1 MTYFHHFFWTIP
13 GVLTW
18 VRALNPWVRC
28 AFGNVCWKNVTC
40 PLRTT
45 NIICAIILCP
55 MSTKMFYSVSRY
67 VISELPGSFVFVFF
81 IKLPVPS
88 EQTLPKPKVSQA
100 TSLQHSVA
108 KHMTNVSIRQP
119 TIRIITKCRM
129 NEKDHV
135 NAAPI
140 EFLLQMIDWQGW
152 ARTWTLRKVKL

>member
-1 MTYFHHFFWTIP
+1 
-13 GVLTW
+13 
-18 VRALNPWVRC
+18 
-28 AFGNVCWKNVTC
+28 
-40 PLRTT
+40 
-45 NIICAIILCP
+45 

-88 EQTLPKPKVSQA
+88 EQTLPKPKVCQA

-119 TIRIITKCRM
+119 TIRRRIITKCRM

-135 NAAPI
+135 NAASI
-140 EFLLQMIDWQGW
+140 EYLLQIRDGRGRYFFHG
-152 ARTWTLRKVKL
+152 AGRGKAKNLRDGAGRGTPPSPQCGAGRGRGQNLRGGEGPMSTSNKKCTPVVG